1 MFFAKRGLTK
11 PLKSAIITIGREV
24 IIMKIRLAMDCGYV
38 GTDYE
43 EEVEVDDDTTEEELE
58 ELAVDFFW
66 ENFHGS
72 YGYEIIEE

>member
-1 MFFAKRGLTK
+1 MMGRKK
-11 PLKSAIITIGREV
+11 QIEREV
-24 IIMKIRLAMDCGYV
+24 KKMKIKLTMDCGYV

-43 EEVEVDDDTTEEELE
+43 EEIEVDDDTTEEELD
-58 ELAVDFFW
+58 ELATEFFW

>member
-1 MFFAKRGLTK
+1 
-11 PLKSAIITIGREV
+11 
-24 IIMKIRLAMDCGYV
+24 MKIRLTMDCGYM

-43 EEVEVDDDTTEEELE
+43 EEVEVDDDITEEGLE
-58 ELAVDFFW
+58 ELATDFFW